1 MRILAVF
8 AAAALG
14 ATFAAAVPAQA
25 QQTTPLSLQDSF
37 PIGSN
42 GLCEAQIMSPEPG
55 AGLFDRR
62 YSIVCRD
69 AAAPVGTLWV
79 VRPAGGGGR
88 WERFAGSGADCR
100 PLEDLEAPD
109 TLPSAQALQCTEP
122 DSVIRRNLRIGE
134 AGGRIYAA
142 HGIAAYDDALRLG
155 LASLAADRVVA
166 GAVEIPLTQASD
178 AQAFARA
185 QAAAI
190 SSDAVLAEA
199 YRRANAGEFAEAAEF
214 FARSSEELAGQGA
227 TEARLNEALVQ
238 SNLGNFARAEEIFG
252 QVRGTT
258 QGDPVLQ
265 RMLRN
270 YEALDALN
278 RGSAEEALAILDQ
291 PLTADFAAYEQLANL
306 EIGPAL
312 AERLAA
318 EGDRGIGGLSNDL
331 TPLERAQ
338 LLDGQAD
345 YLRAT
350 ALRLESRET
359 DAAAALARARTT
371 LTEVRGGNVAS
382 IIWLRAQVLGELAEI
397 EERSGNLAG
406 AEALHRESIAL
417 LQPVYP
423 GSPAL
428 LSARAQLA
436 GMFARNGRDGEAIA
450 LYSEIVADSEGRP
463 APALRTLLAPYFELL
478 LKNQTPAEAAAG
490 MFDASQLLLRPGLAQ
505 TQAVL
510 ARELSGGSDAAS
522 QLFRKT
528 INIQRA
534 IERTRAS
541 LALAEASAPEQSP
554 DVAASIAE
562 KRSLLEGLM
571 VEQAELQQQ
580 LAEFPRYRVVS
591 DRRVTLADMQ
601 GLLGEGEAYVKLVT
615 LEDDAYMIY
624 AAPGEAMAYEVDASP
639 RELDRAVD
647 KLRATIALTE
657 NGQIVTFP
665 FDLAAAR
672 ELYVT
677 LFAPVS
683 ERLPGLEHV
692 VFEPDGAMLRLP
704 INLLVTDDASVER
717 YAARQAQPGADA
729 YDFRDTAWL
738 GREVEVSTAVSPA
751 AFRDI
756 RNAPTSS
763 GSMAYAG
770 FGQNMPI
777 SESVA
782 DPSNVRS
789 ALAGGANCTWAPAI
803 WNNPIAADELRTV
816 AGRLSTSG
824 AQTEVLTGQAFTDTA
839 LLAME
844 ELDEY
849 RILHFATHGLVTAPE
864 PGCPP
869 RPALLT
875 SFGMGDSD
883 GLLSFAEIFQMDID
897 ANLVILSACDT
908 AGSAT
913 VGATQEAGLSG
924 GGEFALD
931 GLVRAFVGA
940 GGRTVLASHWP
951 VPDDYDAT
959 QRLIVG
965 LFEEQGVQ
973 TAEAL
978 RRSQLELMDQAETSH
993 PFYWAAFAVVGDG
1006 AIATRAAVE

>member
-1 MRILAVF
+1 MRIQASFAALALCAIF
-8 AAAALG
+8 AAAAP
-14 ATFAAAVPAQA
+14 VQA
-25 QQTTPLSLQDSF
+25 QQTPLSLRDSF

-69 AAAPVGTLWV
+69 AAAPIGTLWV
-79 VRPAGGGGR
+79 VRRSDGENG
-88 WERFAGSGADCR
+88 WQRFAASGADCR
-100 PLEDLEAPD
+100 PLENLETPGA
-109 TLPSAQALQCTEP
+109 LPSSEALQCTEP

-134 AGGRIYAA
+134 ANGRVYAA
-142 HGIAAYDDALRLG
+142 SGIAAYDDALRLG
-155 LASLAADRVVA
+155 LASLAADQIVA
-166 GAVEIPLTQASD
+166 GNVEIPLTQASD

-190 SSDAVLAEA
+190 SENAVLAEA
-199 YRRANAGEFAEAAEF
+199 YRRANAGEYAEAAEF
-214 FARSSEELAGQGA
+214 FARSGDALSGQGA

-238 SNLGNFARAEEIFG
+238 SNLGNFARAEEIFR
-252 QVRGTT
+252 QVRGTA
-258 QGDPVLQ
+258 QGDAVLQ
-265 RMLRN
+265 RLLRN

-278 RGSAEEALAILDQ
+278 RRNPGEALAILDQ
-291 PLTADFAAYEQLANL
+291 PLTADFSAYERLANL
-306 EIGPAL
+306 EIGPEL

-350 ALRLESRET
+350 AMRLEGREA
-359 DAAAALARARTT
+359 DAAAALARARAT
-371 LTEVRGGNVAS
+371 LTDVRGGGVAS
-382 IIWLRAQVLGELAEI
+382 ILWLRAQVLGELAEI

-406 AEALHRESIAL
+406 AEALHRESIGL
-417 LQPVYP
+417 LEPVYP

-436 GMFARNGRDGEAIA
+436 GLFARAGRDAEAIA
-450 LYSEIVADSEGRP
+450 LYDEIVADSDGRP

-478 LKNQTPAEAAAG
+478 LKNQTPSEAAAG

-510 ARELSGGSDAAS
+510 ARELSGGSDEAS

-541 LALAEASAPEQSP
+541 LALEEASAAEQPPE
-554 DVAASIAE
+554 VAAAIAE
-562 KRSLLEGLM
+562 KRTLLEGLL

-580 LAEFPRYRVVS
+580 LAEYPRYRVVS
-591 DRRVTLADMQ
+591 DRRVNLADMQ
-601 GLLGEGEAYVKLVT
+601 GLLREGEAYVKLVT
-615 LEDDAYMIY
+615 LENSAYMIY
-624 AAPGEAMAYEVDASP
+624 ATPGETMAYEVDATP
-639 RELDRAVD
+639 LELERTVD
-647 KLRATIALTE
+647 KLRASIAVTE
-657 NGQIVTFP
+657 NGEIVTFP

-672 ELYVT
+672 ELYVL
-677 LFAPVS
+677 LFAPVA

-704 INLLVTDDASVER
+704 INLLVTDDASIER
-717 YAARQAQPGADA
+717 YAARQASPDADP
-729 YDFRDTAWL
+729 YDFRETAWL

-763 GSMAYAG
+763 ASMAYAG
-770 FGQNMPI
+770 FGQNVPI

-816 AGRLSTSG
+816 AGRLSSSG
-824 AQTEVLTGQAFTDTA
+824 AETAVLTGQEFTDTA
-839 LLAME
+839 LLAMPR
-844 ELDEY
+844 LDEY

-875 SFGMGDSD
+875 SFGAGDSD

-965 LFEEQGVQ
+965 LFDERGVE

-978 RRSQLELMDQAETSH
+978 RRSQIDLMNQAETSH
-993 PFYWAAFAVVGDG
+993 PFYWAAFAIVGDG
-1006 AIATRAAVE
+1006 AIAARREAE

>member
-1 MRILAVF
+1 MRILASF
-8 AAAALG
+8 AAAALFNLYG
-14 ATFAAAVPAQA
+14 AAAPVQA
-25 QQTTPLSLQDSF
+25 QQTPLSLRDSF

-62 YSIVCRD
+62 YSVVCRD

-79 VRPAGGGGR
+79 VRPAEGENGWR
-88 WERFAGSGADCR
+88 RFTASGADCR
-100 PLEDLEAPD
+100 PLENLEAPG
-109 TLPSAQALQCTEP
+109 TLTSAQTLQCTEP
-122 DSVIRRNLRIGE
+122 DSAIRRTLRISE
-134 AGGRIYAA
+134 ADGRVFAA
-142 HGIAAYDDALRLG
+142 SGIAAYDDALRLG
-155 LASLAADRVVA
+155 LASLAANEVA
-166 GAVEIPLTQASD
+166 TGAVEIPLTQASD

-214 FARSSEELAGQGA
+214 FARSGDTLSGQGA

-238 SNLGNFARAEEIFG
+238 SNLGNFSRAEEIFR
-252 QVRGTT
+252 QVRGTP
-258 QGDPVLQ
+258 QGSPVLE
-265 RMLRN
+265 RLLRN
-270 YEALDALN
+270 YETLDALN
-278 RGSAEEALAILDQ
+278 RGNPAEALAILDQ
-291 PLTADFAAYEQLANL
+291 PLTADFAASEQLADL
-306 EIGPAL
+306 EIGSAL

-338 LLDGQAD
+338 LLDGQSD

-350 ALRLESRET
+350 AMRLEGRDA
-359 DAAAALARARTT
+359 DAAAALARALTS

-397 EERSGNLAG
+397 EERGGNLAG
-406 AEALHRESIAL
+406 AEGLHRESIAL

-436 GMFARNGRDGEAIA
+436 GLFARSGRDAEAIA
-450 LYSEIVADSEGRP
+450 LYGEIVADSEGRP

-478 LKNQTPAEAAAG
+478 LKNQSAGEAAAG

-510 ARELSGGSDAAS
+510 ARELSGGSDEAS

-534 IERTRAS
+534 IERTRAA
-541 LALAEASAPEQSP
+541 LALDEASVAEQPPE
-554 DVAASIAE
+554 VAAAIAE
-562 KRSLLEGLM
+562 KRALLEGLLT
-571 VEQAELQQQ
+571 EQAELQQQ
-580 LAEFPRYRVVS
+580 LAQYPRYRVVS
-591 DRRVTLADMQ
+591 DRRVTLSDMQ
-601 GLLGEGEAYVKLVT
+601 GLLREGEAYVKLVT

-624 AAPGEAMAYEVDASP
+624 AAPGEAMAYEVGASP
-639 RELDRAVD
+639 AELERAVD
-647 KLRATIALTE
+647 KLRASIAINE

-665 FDLAAAR
+665 FDLVAAR

-683 ERLPGLEHV
+683 ERLPGLQHV

-717 YAARQAQPGADA
+717 YAARQTAPKSDE

-738 GREVEVSTAVSPA
+738 GRNVDVSTAVSPA

-763 GSMAYAG
+763 AKMAYAG
-770 FGQNMPI
+770 FGQNVPI
-777 SESVA
+777 GESVA

-803 WNNPIAADELRTV
+803 WNNPIAADELRSV
-816 AGRLSTSG
+816 AGRLSASG
-824 AQTEVLTGQAFTDTA
+824 AQTEVLTGKEFTDTA
-839 LLAME
+839 LLAMPD
-844 ELDEY
+844 LDEY

-951 VPDDYDAT
+951 VPDDYNAT
-959 QRLIVG
+959 QRLVVG
-965 LFEEQGVQ
+965 LFDEQGVE

-978 RRSQLELMDQAETSH
+978 RRSQLELMDQPETSH
-993 PFYWAAFAVVGDG
+993 PFYWAAFAVIGDG
-1006 AIATRAAVE
+1006 AIAARGPF